1 MIRPENGSTMTGPP
15 SAPDTGAA
23 LAARLE
29 SLAAQLDTDPE
40 PRYRARARARL
51 VAMAAVRTPEPA
63 GRSLR
68 RRLLAARAVDRP
80 PARWRGRL
88 TAGLAG
94 AAVGVTGLAALVAVA
109 AGAQPGDPLYD
120 LKRGTEQ
127 TQLALAGDSRGQT
140 LLELAS
146 TRLEELALLAAAGEP
161 ALVQHTLRAMDE
173 HTAQGATWLT
183 GRAVELRDAAP
194 LDTLARWAAAHSG
207 GLATLSDDVPA
218 AAAPAYGESTD
229 LLRALT
235 ARVEG
240 LRAALQCSAGPAV
253 VGDDA
258 LGPVPGLCLT
268 AAPPAVVD
276 ESPAAVPPHTDTDTD
291 TDTTVPP
298 SAGPA
303 EPAAPAAPPTPS
315 EPGST
320 PAGTPQAPGPGSAPT
335 GGATA
340 TPGAPRP
347 SVPALP
353 VPGGPGPVSS
363 TTRPAPPPVLDV
375 PLPGPLNLCLPPL
388 ITIGEC

>member
-1 MIRPENGSTMTGPP
+1 MRPEDGSTLTGPP
-15 SAPDTGAA
+15 SAPGTEAA

-29 SLAAQLDTDPE
+29 ALAAQLDTDPE
-40 PRYRARARARL
+40 PQYRARARARL
-51 VAMAAVRTPEPA
+51 VAMAAVRTPQPA
-63 GRSLR
+63 ARSLR

-146 TRLEELALLAAAGEP
+146 TRLEELTLLAGAGDP
-161 ALVQHTLRAMDE
+161 VLVQRTLRAMDE

-207 GLATLSDDVPA
+207 GLAMLSDGVPA
-218 AAAPAYGESTD
+218 SAAPAYGESTD

-235 ARVEG
+235 ARIQG
-240 LRAALQCSAGPAV
+240 LRAALQCSAGPPV

-258 LGPVPGLCLT
+258 LGPVPGLCRT
-268 AAPPAVVD
+268 VAPPAVVE
-276 ESPAAVPPHTDTDTD
+276 ESPATVPPGTGTDTA
-291 TDTTVPP
+291 VPP

-303 EPAAPAAPPTPS
+303 DPAAPPVPS
-315 EPGST
+315 APGSA
-320 PAGTPQAPGPGSAPT
+320 PAGTPQVAVPSSAPT
-335 GGATA
+335 GGATP
-340 TPGAPRP
+340 TPGGPRP
-347 SVPALP
+347 SMPTLP
-353 VPGGPGPVSS
+353 LPGGPGTGTGGS
-363 TTRPAPPPVLDV
+363 TTRTAPPPVLDV
-375 PLPGPLNLCLPPL
+375 PLPGPLDLCLPPL
-388 ITIGEC
+388 LTIGEC